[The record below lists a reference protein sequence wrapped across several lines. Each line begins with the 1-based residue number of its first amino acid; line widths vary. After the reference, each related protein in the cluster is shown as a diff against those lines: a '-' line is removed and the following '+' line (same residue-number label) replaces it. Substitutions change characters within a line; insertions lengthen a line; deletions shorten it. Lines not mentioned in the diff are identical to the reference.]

1 MNELTIIIPVLNEAK
16 TIASTLEAIGPFMPV
31 EVIVV
36 DGGSTDSTRDIAAKT
51 QAPVIPSPKGRAK
64 QMNQGAKLASGDVL
78 LFLHADTRLPLSA
91 TSDIL
96 SALEDPRCVG
106 GRFDVRLDGKSWLL
120 RLVGILIS
128 LRSRLTKV
136 ATGDQAIFVRR
147 KVFEE
152 IGGFPEIPLMEDIAF
167 SRMLKKKGRVAC
179 LKSRVITSARRWEKE
194 GIWLTILKMWVL
206 RLLFLTGVSSSRLKQ
221 FYGDAR

>member
-1 MNELTIIIPVLNEAK
+1 MNKLTIIIPVLNEAK
-16 TIASTLEAIGPFMPV
+16 TIVSTLEAISPLMPAQ
-31 EVIVV
+31 VIVV

-51 QAPVIPSPKGRAK
+51 QALVLTSPKGRAK
-64 QMNQGAKLASGDVL
+64 QMNQGAKLAKGDAL
-78 LFLHADTRLPLSA
+78 LFLHADTQLPPSA
-91 TSDIL
+91 IADIR
-96 SALEDPRCVG
+96 SALTDPQCVG
-106 GRFDVRLDGKSWLL
+106 GRFDLRLDGKGWLL

-167 SRMLKKKGRVAC
+167 SRMLKKKGRIAC